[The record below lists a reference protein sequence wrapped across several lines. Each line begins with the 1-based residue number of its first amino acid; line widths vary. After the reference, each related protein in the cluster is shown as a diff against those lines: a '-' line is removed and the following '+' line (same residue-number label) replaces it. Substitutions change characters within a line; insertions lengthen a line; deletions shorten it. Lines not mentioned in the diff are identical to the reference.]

1 MAARRQALR
10 EITRSG
16 SQGSSE
22 VRTPNNEHNIN
33 FNWLPTPTSP
43 EEEVIR
49 QRGRRQVTQ
58 SFLMDCFSSPKGT
71 PRLRSE
77 MRGETPPK
85 TPSKSPNKS
94 RTPQKSSPSS
104 TKILATPTR
113 TSPRKRLNLSQDT
126 PDSDTSG
133 FLGFSRSKRTMTQS
147 KKTKIQRKTP
157 PGINVDVALKA
168 LSHNQLIELLQ
179 ELMTSIPDLKKVVG
193 ERLPSPDLQP
203 LEKNLNN
210 LQRNIYKSFPN
221 TRWGS
226 NRDDFCYRRV
236 RTHLEAFKKACIQ
249 QGRQLIESQQWGA
262 AVDYVML
269 AWSYVRHLPDWDES
283 THNCIKAQCFKT
295 LSTQC
300 MTSVKKMAMDID
312 EVEDI
317 VERLQE
323 MVQDSETILPCLK
336 YSQSLLEKFK

>member
-16 SQGSSE
+16 SQESSE
-22 VRTPNNEHNIN
+22 VRSPNNEHNIN

-58 SFLMDCFSSPKGT
+58 GSFLDYFSSPKGT

-104 TKILATPTR
+104 TKTLATR

-126 PDSDTSG
+126 PESDAI
-133 FLGFSRSKRTMTQS
+133 GFSRNRRTVTQS

-157 PGINVDVALKA
+157 PGVNVDVALKS

-179 ELMTSIPDLKKVVG
+179 GLMATIPDLKKVVG

-203 LEKNLNN
+203 LENNLNN

-226 NRDDFCYRRV
+226 SRDAFCYRRV
-236 RTHLEAFKKACIQ
+236 RIHLEAFKKACVQ
-249 QGRQLIESQQWGA
+249 QGRQLIESQQWGS

-269 AWSYVRHLPDWDES
+269 AWNYVKHLPDWDES

-300 MTSVKKMAMDID
+300 MTSVKKMAMDME

-317 VERLQE
+317 IERLQE
-323 MVQDSETILPCLK
+323 MIQDSDTISPCLK